1 MQLEEIIA
9 ITFQKLKN
17 SEVKDI
23 IDKRI
28 PFNIKKENIQKAK
41 EIIDKCKSKAI
52 GIISFLDKDYPEEL
66 KKVYYPP
73 LIIYYRGNLEVL
85 KKRKIGIIGTRKP
98 TKYGREVAYEF
109 SKKITK
115 HGIVITSGGAR
126 GIDTIAHK
134 GSIDADGETI
144 CVLGSGID
152 VVYPPENK
160 RIFKE
165 IEKRGIILSEYPPGT
180 KPFSH
185 HFPMRNRIIAGLSEL
200 ILVVEAGEKSGT
212 FITVKWALEM
222 GKDIFVIP
230 GEIYSPKSKGPN
242 FLLKQGAIP
251 ATEPSD
257 ILSFMGIEEK
267 EKQRELKLEEKEK
280 KIFDYLKEKSK
291 ANIDEMKE
299 NLKIET
305 GEILSIL
312 LSLEIKGVI
321 RNEGQGFYSL
331 KGI

>member
-1 MQLEEIIA
+1 MQLEEILA
-9 ITFQKLKN
+9 LTLQRPKN
-17 SEVKDI
+17 NEIKDI
-23 IDKRI
+23 IDKKI
-28 PFNIKKENIQKAK
+28 SFNIKKGNIQKAR
-41 EIIDKCKSKAI
+41 EIIEKCKKKGI
-52 GIISFLDKDYPEEL
+52 GIISFIDSNYPEEL
-66 KKVYYPP
+66 KDIYYPP
-73 LIIYYRGNLEVL
+73 LVIYYRGNPEVL

-109 SKKITK
+109 SKKIAK
-115 HGIVITSGGAR
+115 HGIVIVSGGAR
-126 GIDTIAHK
+126 GIDTLAHK
-134 GSIDADGETI
+134 GAIDSEGETI
-144 CVLGSGID
+144 CVLGSGVD

-160 RIFKE
+160 RVFKE
-165 IEKRGIILSEYPPGT
+165 IEKKGIILSEYPPGT
-180 KPFSH
+180 KPFSY

-212 FITVKWALEM
+212 FITVKWALDM

-230 GEIYSPKSKGPN
+230 GEIYSPKSRGPN

-267 EKQRELKLEEKEK
+267 VKQREFKLDGKEK
-280 KIFDYLKEKSK
+280 KIFDYLKEKGRGS
-291 ANIDEMKE
+291 IDEMKE

-312 LSLEIKGVI
+312 LNLEIKGII

-331 KGI
+331 K

>member
-1 MQLEEIIA
+1 MQLEEILA
-9 ITFQKLKN
+9 LTLQRPKN
-17 SEVKDI
+17 NEIKNI
-23 IDKRI
+23 IDKKI
-28 PFNIKKENIQKAK
+28 SFDIKKENIQKAR
-41 EIIDKCKSKAI
+41 EVIEKCRKKGI
-52 GIISFLDKDYPEEL
+52 GIISFIDSSYPEEL
-66 KKVYYPP
+66 KNIYYPP
-73 LIIYYRGNLEVL
+73 LVMYYRGNPEIL

-109 SKKITK
+109 SKEISK
-115 HGIVITSGGAR
+115 HGIVIISGGAR
-126 GIDTIAHK
+126 GIDTLAHK
-134 GSIDADGETI
+134 GAIDSKGETI
-144 CVLGSGID
+144 CVLGSGVD
-152 VVYPPENK
+152 VIYPPENK

-165 IEKRGIILSEYPPGT
+165 IEKKGIILSEYPPGT
-180 KPFSH
+180 KPFSY

-212 FITVKWALEM
+212 FITVKWALDM

-267 EKQRELKLEEKEK
+267 VKQKQFKLNEKEK
-280 KIFDYLKEKSK
+280 RIFDYLKEKGRVS
-291 ANIDEMKE
+291 IDEMKE

-312 LSLEIKGVI
+312 LNLEIKGII

-331 KGI
+331 K